1 MDATSIV
8 AVVGLPTT
16 LGAALI
22 APLIQGRVA
31 AKNATAKRLEEQ
43 QEATYVDA
51 IVYAQ
56 SIEKRLGDLL
66 EDPLLQSGQPLP
78 PTPEAPKRRGERT
91 DNSVKKLPN
100 GKGWRARPTLGT
112 DPVTGKQVRPT
123 KVFATKKAAQDWVT
137 EQRSQWSTAAWTP
150 KSTRTF
156 DEVADHWLTLRAA
169 DPSVGPN
176 TVRAD
181 RESLAY
187 ARRAFGAVPVQKL
200 TPAALADWSATLT
213 GKDGKVLAPAT
224 KRRAIV
230 RVKSVMVHARKMR
243 WLTYDPAADLDS
255 PEQRAVTATAADDIW
270 TPAQMAKFL
279 DHVTT
284 HRLGGCFALT
294 LLGLRRE
301 EVGGLRWSDI
311 ELDTGALH
319 IRRARVDVNG
329 RDTIVPTKTE
339 RSARG
344 LTVSPREL
352 AMLKAMRS
360 VHLRE
365 RLAVGRPLT
374 DADLLLSR
382 VDGTWL
388 PVREYSREF
397 AAQRTAAGL
406 EAITLGKLRHSN
418 ISRMRAAGI
427 AADVVAA
434 WHGHTERMTQAV
446 YGRVTDD
453 RLTAAAD
460 VFSSAVGQI

>member
-1 MDATSIV
+1 
-8 AVVGLPTT
+8 
-16 LGAALI
+16 
-22 APLIQGRVA
+22 
-31 AKNATAKRLEEQ
+31 
-43 QEATYVDA
+43 
-51 IVYAQ
+51 
-56 SIEKRLGDLL
+56 
-66 EDPLLQSGQPLP
+66 
-78 PTPEAPKRRGERT
+78 
-91 DNSVKKLPN
+91 
-100 GKGWRARPTLGT
+100 
-112 DPVTGKQVRPT
+112 
-123 KVFATKKAAQDWVT
+123 
-137 EQRSQWSTAAWTP
+137 
-150 KSTRTF
+150 
-156 DEVADHWLTLRAA
+156 
-169 DPSVGPN
+169 
-176 TVRAD
+176 
-181 RESLAY
+181 
-187 ARRAFGAVPVQKL
+187 
-200 TPAALADWSATLT
+200 
-213 GKDGKVLAPAT
+213 
-224 KRRAIV
+224 
-230 RVKSVMVHARKMR
+230 
-243 WLTYDPAADLDS
+243 
-255 PEQRAVTATAADDIW
+255 
-270 TPAQMAKFL
+270 
-279 DHVTT
+279 
-284 HRLGGCFALT
+284 LT

-344 LTVSPREL
+344 LPVPPREL

-446 YGRVTDD
+446 YGRVADD
-453 RLTAAAD
+453 RRDRSRGRLLLSGRTDLGHKASCGSIRLTSKTRSD
-460 VFSSAVGQI
+460 TGQNGFSTWS

>member
-1 MDATSIV
+1 MTT
-8 AVVGLPTT
+8 PT
-16 LGAALI
+16 G
-22 APLIQGRVA
+22 
-31 AKNATAKRLEEQ
+31 
-43 QEATYVDA
+43 
-51 IVYAQ
+51 
-56 SIEKRLGDLL
+56 
-66 EDPLLQSGQPLP
+66 
-78 PTPEAPKRRGERT
+78 EAPKRRGERS

-169 DPSVGPN
+169 DPSIGPN

-200 TPAALADWSATLT
+200 TPAALADWSAKLT

-311 ELDTGALH
+311 ELVL
-319 IRRARVDVNG
+319 RVV
-329 RDTIVPTKTE
+329 E
-339 RSARG
+339 RFMSDW
-344 LTVSPREL
+344 
-352 AMLKAMRS
+352 
-360 VHLRE
+360 LR
-365 RLAVGRPLT
+365 
-374 DADLLLSR
+374 
-382 VDGTWL
+382 
-388 PVREYSREF
+388 
-397 AAQRTAAGL
+397 
-406 EAITLGKLRHSN
+406 
-418 ISRMRAAGI
+418 
-427 AADVVAA
+427 
-434 WHGHTERMTQAV
+434 
-446 YGRVTDD
+446 
-453 RLTAAAD
+453 
-460 VFSSAVGQI
+460 